1 MKRTKER
8 PAFPP
13 EHPRTRLSRQM
24 KQYCDFLLTEK
35 GVATNSYVSYCL
47 DLEKYHAF
55 LEKEKIQDA
64 SRARD
69 EIVGR
74 FLRGLHAESLSP
86 RSIARALSAIRGF
99 HRYLVSEGQAED
111 DPTQTIDPPK
121 KPRNLPGVLSV
132 AEIEAM
138 LQKPDV
144 SSPLGLRDKAVLET
158 LYATGIRVSELIGLR
173 QSQLLFDEELIRVF
187 GKGSKERLV
196 PIGRSAVTW
205 IRRYQDGPRVKLAS
219 KGRSRDSLFLNVR
232 GGSLSRMAIWNIINR
247 YAKEAGIRKSV
258 HPHTFRHSFATHLLE
273 GGADLRAVQEML
285 GHADISTTQIYTH
298 VDREYLK
305 EVHRTFHPREKR

>member
-1 MKRTKER
+1 MKRESGKQT
-8 PAFPP
+8 FPP
-13 EHPRTRLSRQM
+13 EHPRTPLSRQM
-24 KQYCDFLLTEK
+24 KLYCDFLLTEK
-35 GVATNSYVSYCL
+35 GIATNSYVSYCL
-47 DLEKYHAF
+47 DLAKYSAF
-55 LEKEKIQDA
+55 LEKEKILDA
-64 SRARD
+64 ARVRD
-69 EIVGR
+69 ETVGK
-74 FLRGLHAESLSP
+74 FLRSLHARELSP

-99 HRYLVSEGQAED
+99 HRYLVTEDQAED

-121 KPRNLPGVLSV
+121 KGKTLPGVLSV

-138 LQKPDV
+138 LQMPDIA
-144 SSPLGLRDKAVLET
+144 SPLGLRDKAILET
-158 LYATGIRVSELIGLR
+158 LYATGVRVSELTGLR
-173 QSQLLFDEELIRVF
+173 QSQLMFEEELIRVF

-196 PIGRSAVTW
+196 PIGRSATKW
-205 IRRYQDGPRVKLAS
+205 IKRYQSGPRAELAS
-219 KGRSRDSLFLNVR
+219 KGKSRDMLFLNAR
-232 GGSLSRMAIWNIINR
+232 GGSMSRMAIWNIISR
-247 YAKEAGIRKSV
+247 YCKEAGIKKSV